1 MIRTTLFLI
10 FSAFSATIAS
20 SKDAAALK
28 FFETSVRPL
37 LSAECYEC
45 HGPDKAKHGLRLD
58 HRDLILKGGETGPAL
73 VPGKVEES
81 LLIEAVRRGD
91 PDFSMPPK
99 KALTADQVAILE
111 KWIATGAVWP
121 DEQLTKSE
129 VDENGF
135 TDEDRKWWAIQP
147 VRDVKVPEP
156 KDNKNGW
163 AKNEVDQFILRKL
176 NEAKLEPSSAA
187 GPEELVRRMYLDLHG
202 LIPTA
207 EQSTAFVTAYRKDSD
222 KATAELVDELL
233 ASPRYGERWGQH
245 WLDVVRYAESD
256 GYRAD
261 SFRSGTWRYRD
272 YVINALNDDKPY
284 NEFVKEQLAADEYAE
299 NDPDKFIG
307 TAFLRLGVYE
317 WNQRNAKMQWELIMT
332 EMTNVTGEALLGIG
346 IGCAQCHDHKFDPIL
361 QKDYFALQAFLNGT
375 WWPENQVIANDEE
388 KATYAKQLKEWE
400 TATAEFRPQLAE
412 MKKHRIE
419 SAITGVVKQFPEDV
433 KAIYNTPSEKR
444 TTYEEQIAQMVQRQ
458 VDYSRVRIDWKKEF
472 AKDEKKAAQYEK
484 LTTEMAKFDKIKPA
498 DLPLGFVSVD
508 VGTTPAE
515 TLLKK
520 RDGEQVIEPAF
531 LTLLEQP
538 APEIT
543 PTKDSSGRRLALANW
558 IANEKNP
565 LSTRVITNRIW
576 QHHFGTGL
584 VPTPNDFGRLGEE
597 PSHPELLDWLTKEFI
612 HGGWKMKP
620 LHRLIMNS
628 AAYQQTARREPT
640 SVEDIADTGNRLLWR
655 FPPQRLDA
663 SQIRDAMLVASGEM
677 TPRDGGPSVSG
688 SSPARSIYVKKI
700 RNTKDPMI
708 GNFDAPSGFGSAPT
722 RLATTTANQSL
733 LLVNGGWVISR
744 ANAFAKQLLAHDGKI
759 GPDEVKRAY
768 QIAYNREA
776 DPDEVSAALEFIESQ
791 QGTVPEA
798 PATPYKYPNET
809 GLRPIAE
816 KFSKATG
823 VEFGSSSLWLQ
834 PGSRFEKLEA
844 TSIVLP
850 DDHFTVETVANL
862 ESVYKDASV
871 NTLVGQWSGG
881 NTSTGWI
888 LGVTS
893 EKSGYDPRNLI
904 VQIVGDDFQG
914 NRIYEVVASDLRVPL
929 NTPVYLAASISA
941 VPSNGDPTKGSVTF
955 YLKDL
960 SDPKAKLQ
968 TVTVPHQ
975 VVGGL
980 VPKPTTKFLV
990 GGRGQKHHQ
999 WDGQLGRLAVWSGA
1013 NQKITKPFT
1022 HSPGTKP
1029 ILDWKF
1035 NALTGGLPA
1044 PQTAWIKVTPD
1055 ANSTP
1060 YPPELF
1066 SAVSDFCHAL
1076 LDSNEFLY
1084 QH

>member
-722 RLATTTANQSL
+722 RLATTTANQFTS
-733 LLVNGGWVISR
+733 
-744 ANAFAKQLLAHDGKI
+744 
-759 GPDEVKRAY
+759 
-768 QIAYNREA
+768 A
-776 DPDEVSAALEFIESQ
+776 D
-791 QGTVPEA
+791 
-798 PATPYKYPNET
+798 
-809 GLRPIAE
+809 
-816 KFSKATG
+816 
-823 VEFGSSSLWLQ
+823 
-834 PGSRFEKLEA
+834 
-844 TSIVLP
+844 
-850 DDHFTVETVANL
+850 
-862 ESVYKDASV
+862 
-871 NTLVGQWSGG
+871 
-881 NTSTGWI
+881 
-888 LGVTS
+888 
-893 EKSGYDPRNLI
+893 
-904 VQIVGDDFQG
+904 
-914 NRIYEVVASDLRVPL
+914 L
-929 NTPVYLAASISA
+929 N
-941 VPSNGDPTKGSVTF
+941 
-955 YLKDL
+955 
-960 SDPKAKLQ
+960 Q
-968 TVTVPHQ
+968 T
-975 VVGGL
+975 
-980 VPKPTTKFLV
+980 
-990 GGRGQKHHQ
+990 
-999 WDGQLGRLAVWSGA
+999 
-1013 NQKITKPFT
+1013 
-1022 HSPGTKP
+1022 
-1029 ILDWKF
+1029 
-1035 NALTGGLPA
+1035 
-1044 PQTAWIKVTPD
+1044 
-1055 ANSTP
+1055 
-1060 YPPELF
+1060 
-1066 SAVSDFCHAL
+1066 
-1076 LDSNEFLY
+1076 
-1084 QH
+1084 